1 MVSHHLRASPHHLGE
16 TRLPRSVG
24 VGVGVALSQA
34 RRGFPLLA
42 EGGTSCTVAPR
53 EPVFGKS
60 GNTWKQDL
68 DRKTELKPAVL
79 QEATER
85 KGRGGATGMFF

>member
-1 MVSHHLRASPHHLGE
+1 MRHLGE
-16 TRLPRSVG
+16 TEGFLASVG
-24 VGVGVALSQA
+24 VGVGVDLSQA

-68 DRKTELKPAVL
+68 GRKTIETSGLA
-79 QEATER
+79 ESH
-85 KGRGGATGMFF
+85 